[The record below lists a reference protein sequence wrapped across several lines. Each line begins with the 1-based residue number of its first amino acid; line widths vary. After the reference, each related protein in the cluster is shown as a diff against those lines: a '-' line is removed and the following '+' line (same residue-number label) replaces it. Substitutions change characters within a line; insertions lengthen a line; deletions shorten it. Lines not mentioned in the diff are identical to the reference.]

1 MPCASPQDVAEI
13 LTGASTLYEALESVC
28 VRNGDKYMDIMTL
41 LPKRGVDHQTEALL
55 KAISRLAPSDPFLA
69 VFGKTRAPVMLFFAP
84 TLLLKAAT
92 LLAAP
97 RTDIYTPDT
106 EWCAVSSFLLATQS
120 ELLAS
125 PGQRVV
131 RVAALPDPP
140 HMPSIK
146 HTRSWPSILKH
157 PLLEDVVQFPPSASH
172 RTEVLDAA
180 NFGCVM
186 YFITSGLVHLLQVI
200 LTAPKRFV
208 CGSGTLGLCREIVRL
223 LLSPTV
229 LIYGS
234 KESNLQIAG
243 ASLLVAV
250 RGVLDMREAVGEM
263 RQQLLIEQ
271 WIISI
276 RCWFDLATQSGNA
289 ACMQFLFP
297 YMLSWDVALND

>member
-1 MPCASPQDVAEI
+1 MSGAAPQDVTEI
-13 LTGASTLYEALESVC
+13 LAGVSTLYEALESMC
-28 VRNGDKYMDIMTL
+28 VRNGDKYMEIMKI
-41 LPKRGVDHQTEALL
+41 LPKRDADHQTEALL
-55 KAISRLAPSDPFLA
+55 REISRLVPSEPFVA
-69 VFGKTRAPVMLFFAP
+69 VFGKTRAPAMLFFAP

-92 LLAAP
+92 LLASP
-97 RTDIYTPDT
+97 QGDIDT
-106 EWCAVSSFLLATQS
+106 SGEEWCAISSFLLATQS
-120 ELLAS
+120 DLLAS

-131 RVAALPDPP
+131 RVVALPDPP

-146 HTRSWPSILKH
+146 HTRAWSSILKK
-157 PLLEDVVQFPPSASH
+157 PLLEDVVPLPPYASH
-172 RTEVLDAA
+172 LKDVLDAA
-180 NFGCVM
+180 NFGCAM
-186 YFITSGLVHLLQVI
+186 YFIICGLVHLLQVI
-200 LTAPKRFV
+200 LTAPKRIV

-234 KESNLQIAG
+234 KEINIQVAS

-250 RGVLDMREAVGEM
+250 RGALDMREAVGEM
-263 RQQLLIEQ
+263 RQELLIEQ

-297 YMLSWDVALND
+297 YMLSWDILLND